1 MEGIKMFDQQKYV
14 NEYIKDNYKT
24 IKLRIR
30 KENNL
35 ILKKLKKVTN
45 VNQYIIDLIKKDID
59 DNRSYNYIDGEII
72 IDFDLSNTMKDLV
85 EKAEEADFLED
96 YGLYM
101 NLADAIDSQAKKETN
116 NHVITETEWKQL
128 VRRYSI

>member
-1 MEGIKMFDQQKYV
+1 MFDQQKYV

-45 VNQYIIDLIKKDID
+45 VNQYIIDLIKKDIN

-72 IDFDLSNTMKDLV
+72 IDFDLSNTMKDLI

>member
-1 MEGIKMFDQQKYV
+1 MS
-14 NEYIKDNYKT
+14 
-24 IKLRIR
+24 
-30 KENNL
+30 